1 MRRLSVL
8 VGAACMALAAGAQFF
23 NLFQKGAPVNTDV
36 TGKARLEPSS
46 VVVGQ
51 PCAIVMELEVEN
63 SIGIENLQVG
73 GLPDADDG
81 KVVYGEGFENM
92 ADGKAPKP
100 GRTVKRFR
108 LPVRFLASVTQ
119 DVSMVVQGMATVRR
133 QQGGMSFSS
142 SSSFGTRLAPF
153 RIEVQP
159 LPEDKRPAS
168 FSGAV
173 GTRFEMTQKL
183 EPDHVRPG
191 DLVTATY
198 TLTHDGYCPSNVW
211 PSVEHLAKEFKAY
224 DPKEVSRTGNKVVW
238 TQVLVPQTAA
248 ATNSALVSMCYYNP
262 RTRRYE
268 VARARAKP
276 LTFVSREAASTEN
289 TAVVV
294 TADAAPA
301 AARSDA
307 SSGGGTIT
315 LRVAPS
321 DSSPVV
327 AVLPPGF
334 PVVERARSNGWR
346 RLESSRAIGWT
357 R

>member
-8 VGAACMALAAGAQFF
+8 AAAAAALLAAEAQFF
-23 NLFQKGAPVNTDV
+23 NLFQRGPSVNTDV
-36 TGKARLEPSS
+36 TGVARLLPSS
-46 VVVGQ
+46 VVAGQ
-51 PCAIVMELEVEN
+51 PCAIMLELDVEKN
-63 SIGIENLQVG
+63 VGIENLQVG
-73 GLPDADDG
+73 GLPDAEDG
-81 KVVYGEGFENM
+81 RVAYGEAFETL
-92 ADGKAPKP
+92 ADGASKKA

-108 LPVRFLASVTQ
+108 LPVRFLAPVTQ
-119 DVSMVVQGMATVRR
+119 EVALVVQGMATVRR

-153 RIEVQP
+153 RVEVQP
-159 LPEDKRPAS
+159 LPTDRRPQG

-198 TLTHDGYCPSNVW
+198 ELTFDGYCPSNVW
-211 PSVEHLAKEFKAY
+211 PSVEHLSTAFKAY
-224 DPKEVSRTGNKVVW
+224 DPKEVSRTADRVVW
-238 TQVLVPQTAA
+238 TQVLVPQTVT
-248 ATNSALVSMCYYNP
+248 ATNAAFVSLSYYNP
-262 RTRRYE
+262 RTKRYE
-268 VARARAKP
+268 VARARPKA
-276 LTFVSREAASTEN
+276 LTFVSSEAASTEN

-301 AARSDA
+301 AERADA
-307 SSGGGTIT
+307 APGNGPIT

-321 DSSPVV
+321 DASPAV
-327 AVLPPGF
+327 AVLPPGT
-334 PVVERARSNGWR
+334 PVVERARANGWR
-346 RLESSRAIGWT
+346 RLESPRAIGWT

>member
-1 MRRLSVL
+1 MRRLSFLL
-8 VGAACMALAAGAQFF
+8 VAGALLAAQAQFF
-23 NLFQKGAPVNTDV
+23 NFFQKGPSVNADV
-36 TGKARLEPSS
+36 TGAARLEPSS

-51 PCAIVMELEVEN
+51 PCAIVLELDVEK
-63 SIGIENLQVG
+63 SVGVENLQVG

-81 KVVYGEGFENM
+81 KVVYGEEFENL
-92 ADGKAPKP
+92 ADGKSAKA
-100 GRTVKRFR
+100 GRIVKRFR

-119 DVSMVVQGMATVRR
+119 EVAMVVQGMATVRR

-159 LPEDKRPAS
+159 LPEEKRPAG

-173 GTRFEMTQKL
+173 GTRFEMTQRL

-198 TLTHDGYCPSNVW
+198 ELKYDGYCPSNVW
-211 PSVEHLAKEFKAY
+211 PAVEHLTKAFKAY
-224 DPKEVSRTGNKVVW
+224 DPKEVSRTEGKVVW
-238 TQVLVPQTAA
+238 TQVLVPTAVT
-248 ATNSALVSMCYYNP
+248 ATNSALVSMYYYNP

-276 LTFVSREAASTEN
+276 LTFVSSEAASTEN

-294 TADAAPA
+294 TADEAPA
-301 AARSDA
+301 ETRADA
-307 SSGGGTIT
+307 SVGNGPIT
-315 LRVAPS
+315 LRVAPA
-321 DSSPVV
+321 DASPVV
-327 AVLPPGF
+327 AVLPPGT
-334 PVVERARSNGWR
+334 PVVERARANGWR
-346 RLESSRAIGWT
+346 RLESPRAIGWT

>member
-1 MRRLSVL
+1 MRRLSFL
-8 VGAACMALAAGAQFF
+8 LAAGALLAAQAQFF
-23 NLFQKGAPVNTDV
+23 NFFQKGPSVNTDV

-51 PCAIVMELEVEN
+51 PCAILLELDVEK
-63 SIGIENLQVG
+63 SVGVENLQVG

-81 KVVYGEGFENM
+81 KVVYGEGFENL
-92 ADGKAPKP
+92 ADGPSAKA
-100 GRTVKRFR
+100 GRVVKRLR
-108 LPVRFLASVTQ
+108 LPVRFLAPVTQ
-119 DVSMVVQGMATVRR
+119 EVAMAVQGMATVRR

-159 LPEDKRPAS
+159 LPEERRPANY
-168 FSGAV
+168 SGAV

-198 TLTHDGYCPSNVW
+198 VLTHDGYCPSNVW
-211 PSVEHLAKEFKAY
+211 PAVERLAKEFKAY
-224 DPKEVSRTGNKVVW
+224 DPKEVSRTENKVVW

-248 ATNSALVSMCYYNP
+248 ATNSALVSMHYYNP
-262 RTRRYE
+262 RTKRYE
-268 VARARAKP
+268 VARARPKT
-276 LTFVSREAASTEN
+276 LTFVSSEAASTEN

-294 TADAAPA
+294 TADASPA
-301 AARSDA
+301 AARADA
-307 SSGGGTIT
+307 SPGKGPVT

-321 DSSPVV
+321 DASPVV
-327 AVLPPGF
+327 AVLPPGT
-334 PVVERARSNGWR
+334 PVVERARANGWR
-346 RLESSRAIGWT
+346 RLESPRAIGWT

>member
-8 VGAACMALAAGAQFF
+8 LAAACLALAAGAQFF
-23 NLFQKGAPVNTDV
+23 NIFQKGQSVNTDV

-51 PCAIVMELEVEN
+51 PCAIVLSLDVEQ
-63 SIGIENLQVG
+63 SVGIENLQVG
-73 GLPDADDG
+73 GLPDAEEG
-81 KVVYGEGFENM
+81 KVVYGDGFETL
-92 ADGKAPKP
+92 ADGRVAKA
-100 GRTVKRFR
+100 GRVVKRFR
-108 LPVRFLASVTQ
+108 LPVRFLAPVTQ
-119 DVSMVVQGMATVRR
+119 EVAMVVQGMATVRR

-159 LPEDKRPAS
+159 LPEEKRPAG

-173 GTRFEMTQKL
+173 GTRFEMTQRL

-198 TLTHDGYCPSNVW
+198 ELTHDGYCPSNVW
-211 PSVEHLAKEFKAY
+211 PAVEHLTKAFKAY
-224 DPKEVSRTGNKVVW
+224 DPKEVSRTADKVVW
-238 TQVLVPQTAA
+238 TQVLVPQTAS
-248 ATNSALVSMCYYNP
+248 ATNSALVSMHYYNP

-276 LTFVSREAASTEN
+276 LTFISNEAASTEN

-301 AARSDA
+301 ASRADA
-307 SSGGGTIT
+307 ASADSPIT

-321 DSSPVV
+321 DASPTV
-327 AVLPPGF
+327 AVLPPGT

-346 RLESSRAIGWT
+346 RLESPRAIGWS